1 MIQSFR
7 FIVICNPPYTKIPMS
22 IESPTLGMKGIKGSI
37 HPITAYA
44 AKVPIIKIIKKKTS
58 SSLKDQLCVP
68 IPHSPRDFSY
78 SSMSLFTT
86 SLNVRTLNSNLKSA
100 SLSYTSRCKRTCTY
114 SFPFFGPPLVLG
126 DMVYKIFFEYFNLPY
141 SKFTQL
147 IKSIT
152 LFRRCAC

>member
-1 MIQSFR
+1 MYANNAAN
-7 FIVICNPPYTKIPMS
+7 NPPK
-22 IESPTLGMKGIKGSI
+22 PTAIITSRKVVSLYHGAEYLSNIAI
-37 HPITAYA
+37 TTITAIA
-44 AKVPIIKIIKKKTS
+44 PAMPKTTFTS
-58 SSLKDQLCVP
+58 FLTSV

-152 LFRRCAC
+152 LFRRCVC